1 METENENII
10 EFPFHLSL
18 KSVGKD
24 EGDYRQF
31 VIDTIATYIKD
42 LDVNLVTTHLSHGG
56 KYIAVSV
63 PFTAQNQG
71 QLNAIYGTLK
81 KDSRTKFMI

>member
-1 METENENII
+1 METEQEQII

-31 VIDTIATYIKD
+31 VIDTVASFVKD
-42 LDVNLVTTHLSHGG
+42 LDINLVTTHLSHGG
-56 KYIAVSV
+56 KYIAVSI
-63 PFTAQNQG
+63 PFTAQNRE
-71 QLNAIYGTLK
+71 QLNAIYGKLK
-81 KDSRTKFMI
+81 EDTRTVFMI

>member
-1 METENENII
+1 
-10 EFPFHLSL
+10 
-18 KSVGKD
+18 
-24 EGDYRQF
+24 
-31 VIDTIATYIKD
+31 
-42 LDVNLVTTHLSHGG
+42 VTTHLSHGG